1 MMSEYTISK
10 ALNNNVIICTY
21 NNQEVILVGKG
32 IGFNKKAGMTLD
44 ESASIEKVYKLEQKQ
59 QQEYY
64 KSLVEIADEDVLQ
77 AIIEAVNF
85 ITSTTHTTDDK
96 NLVVALTDHI
106 IFAYKRLKQ
115 NQIISN
121 PFAIETKHLY
131 SGAYAIAS
139 QVIDKLNQRLDVK
152 FPADEI
158 GFIALHIASNT
169 EDLTIHEMSL
179 INKLISKSI
188 LIIENDLNHEIDNHT
203 VQYQRFI
210 RHIQFL
216 IRRLNKKEYI
226 YAQDF
231 FIDMVKNHYPNAYNT
246 AFKISKMI
254 QKHLNI
260 PIDDS
265 EIVYLA
271 LHIYHFENQISS
283 SHN

>member
-1 MMSEYTISK
+1 MMGEYTISK

-21 NNQEVILVGKG
+21 NNQEVILIGKG

-77 AIIEAVNF
+77 AIIESVNF

-131 SGAYAIAS
+131 SDAYAIAS

-152 FPADEI
+152 FPPDEI

-169 EDLTIHEMSL
+169 EDLMIHEMSL
-179 INKLISKSI
+179 INKL
-188 LIIENDLNHEIDNHT
+188 T

-226 YAQDF
+226 YAQDV